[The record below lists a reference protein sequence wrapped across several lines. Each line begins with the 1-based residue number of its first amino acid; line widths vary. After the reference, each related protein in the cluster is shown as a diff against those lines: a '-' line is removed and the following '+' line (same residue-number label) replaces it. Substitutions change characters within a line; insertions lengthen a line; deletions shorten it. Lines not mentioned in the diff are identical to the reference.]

1 MGLCIALI
9 YLWGSNIVGNLY
21 HQLAAEIIS
30 QIESGI
36 YKVGDKLPGVRTA
49 STRRGVSPATVV
61 SAYNE
66 LLNSGYIESRPRS
79 GFYVNRL
86 LTAEFESPKITQH
99 KMVPRDVVGQQ
110 LVLELL
116 HQTQMASAINIGTAV
131 PDVKI
136 LPSAVVQ
143 KAIVKMAR
151 LERLNV
157 CCYESFARGNIELR
171 QQIAKRMAQLGCQL
185 SVDDIV
191 ITNGCQEALLLT
203 LKALTVPGDFIAI
216 ESPSYYGLM
225 QIIEHMGLQAI
236 EIPTDPVAG
245 ISLEALQ
252 LAMEHW
258 PIKACL
264 VVSNFSNPL
273 GASLSDDNKKAL
285 TLLCRKHKVA
295 LIEDDIYGDLAFGH
309 QRPSVC
315 KRFDEKVI
323 YCSSFSKTLAP
334 GLRVGWVASKQL
346 APVIGQLKFMSSMA
360 CPTIVQYAVAD
371 ILSSGKYERHL
382 RTMRIQLAKSMHA
395 LILAIERYFPVNTRI
410 TQPQGGFVLWVELPT
425 DNLISKNFDTYE
437 LTLRLLDEKI
447 AITPG
452 KIFTTT
458 QKYKSCLRL
467 SSGGYWTPL
476 KEKALKRVGE
486 LIKQAYKK

>member
-1 MGLCIALI
+1 M
-9 YLWGSNIVGNLY
+9 GNLY

-30 QIESGI
+30 QIQSGI

-49 STRRGVSPATVV
+49 STQRGVSPATVV
-61 SAYNE
+61 AAYDE
-66 LLNSGYIESRPRS
+66 LLNGGYIESRPRS
-79 GFYVNRL
+79 GFYVNGL
-86 LTAEFESPKITQH
+86 LATEFESPQITQH

-110 LVLELL
+110 LILELF
-116 HQTQMASAINIGTAV
+116 HQIQTGSDINLGGAV

-136 LPSAVVQ
+136 LPSAAIE
-143 KAIVKMAR
+143 KSIVKMAR

-157 CCYESFARGNIELR
+157 CCYESYARGNLELR
-171 QQIAKRMAQLGCQL
+171 QQIAKRMALLGCQL
-185 SVDDIV
+185 SVEDIV
-191 ITNGCQEALLLT
+191 ITNGCQEALLLS
-203 LKALTVPGDFIAI
+203 LKAVTKPGDFIAI

-225 QIIEHMGLQAI
+225 QIIEHLGLQAI
-236 EIPTDPVAG
+236 EIPTDPVTG
-245 ISLEALQ
+245 ISLDALQ

-258 PIKACL
+258 SIKACL

-273 GASLSDDNKKAL
+273 GASLSDANKKAL
-285 TLLCRKHKVA
+285 TSLCRKHKVV

-334 GLRVGWVASKQL
+334 GLRIGWVASKQF
-346 APVIGQLKFMSSMA
+346 APVVGQLKFMSSMS
-360 CPTIVQYAVAD
+360 CPTIVQYAMAD
-371 ILSSGKYERHL
+371 FLASGKYERHL
-382 RTMRIQLAKSMHA
+382 RTMRIQIAKSMHE
-395 LILAIERYFPVNTRI
+395 LVQAIERYFPANTRI
-410 TQPQGGFVLWVELPT
+410 TQPQGGYVLWVELPL

-437 LTLRLLDEKI
+437 LTLRLLEERI
-447 AITPG
+447 AVTPG

-458 QKYKSCLRL
+458 QKYKNCLRL
-467 SSGGYWTPL
+467 SSGGMWTPQ

-486 LIKQAYKK
+486 HIKQAYKN

>member
-1 MGLCIALI
+1 M
-9 YLWGSNIVGNLY
+9 SNLY

-30 QIESGI
+30 QIEAGI
-36 YKVGDKLPGVRTA
+36 YNVGDKLPGVRTA
-49 STRRGVSPATVV
+49 SMQRGVSPATIV

-66 LLNSGYIESRPRS
+66 LLNGGYIESRPRS
-79 GFYVNRL
+79 GFYVNGLR
-86 LTAEFESPKITQH
+86 TAEFQSPKITQH
-99 KMVPRDVVGQQ
+99 KVVLREIVGQQ

-116 HQTQMASAINIGTAV
+116 QQTQGASAVNIGAAV
-131 PDVKI
+131 ADAHI
-136 LPSAVVQ
+136 LPSTMVE

-151 LERLNV
+151 LERTNV
-157 CCYESFARGNIELR
+157 CSYESFARGNLDLR
-171 QQIAKRMAQLGCQL
+171 QQIAKRMALLGCHMG
-185 SVDDIV
+185 VDDIV
-191 ITNGCQEALLLT
+191 ITNGCQEALLLS

-216 ESPSYYGLM
+216 ESPSYYGLL

-236 EIPTDPVAG
+236 EIPTDPIAG
-245 ISLEALQ
+245 ISLDALQ

-273 GASLSDDNKKAL
+273 GASLSDANKKAL

-295 LIEDDIYGDLAFGH
+295 LIEDDLYGDLAFGN

-315 KRFDEKVI
+315 QRFDEKVI
-323 YCSSFSKTLAP
+323 YCSSFSKAFAP
-334 GLRVGWVASKQL
+334 GLRVGWVASKQF
-346 APVIGQLKFMSSMA
+346 APAIGQLKFMSSMA
-360 CPTIVQYAVAD
+360 CPTIVQYALAD
-371 ILSSGKYERHL
+371 ILQSGKYERHL
-382 RTMRIQLAKSMHA
+382 RTMRIQLAKSMHE
-395 LILAIERYFPVNTRI
+395 LILAIERYFPENTRI
-410 TQPQGGFVLWVELPT
+410 TQPKGGYVLWVELPLE
-425 DNLISKNFDTYE
+425 NLSKNFDTYE

-458 QKYKSCLRL
+458 QKYKNCLRL
-467 SSGGYWTPL
+467 SSGGYWTPR

-486 LIKQAYKK
+486 LIKQAYKY

>member
-1 MGLCIALI
+1 M
-9 YLWGSNIVGNLY
+9 GNLY

-49 STRRGVSPATVV
+49 STQRGVSPATVV
-61 SAYNE
+61 AAYNE
-66 LLNSGYIESRPRS
+66 LLNGGYIESRPRS
-79 GFYVNRL
+79 GFYVNGL
-86 LTAEFESPKITQH
+86 LTAEFESPQITQH
-99 KMVPRDVVGQQ
+99 KMVPREIVGQQ

-116 HQTQMASAINIGTAV
+116 HQTQGASAVNIGAAV
-131 PDVKI
+131 ADAKI
-136 LPSAVVQ
+136 LPSVMVE

-151 LERLNV
+151 LERTNV
-157 CCYESFARGNIELR
+157 CAYESFARGNLELR
-171 QQIAKRMAQLGCQL
+171 QQIAKRMALLGCHL
-185 SVDDIV
+185 NVDDIV
-191 ITNGCQEALLLT
+191 ITNGCQEALLLS
-203 LKALTVPGDFIAI
+203 LKALTAPGDFIAI
-216 ESPSYYGLM
+216 ESPSYYGLL

-285 TLLCRKHKVA
+285 ASLCRKHKVA
-295 LIEDDIYGDLAFGH
+295 LIEDDLYGDLAFGN

-323 YCSSFSKTLAP
+323 YCSSFSKTFAP

-346 APVIGQLKFMSSMA
+346 APAIGQLKFMSSMA
-360 CPTIVQYAVAD
+360 CPTIVQYALAD
-371 ILSSGKYERHL
+371 ILRSGKYERHL
-382 RTMRIQLAKSMHA
+382 RTMRIQLAKSMHE
-395 LILAIERYFPVNTRI
+395 LILAIERYFPTNTRI
-410 TQPQGGFVLWVELPT
+410 TQPQGGYVLWVELPLE
-425 DNLISKNFDTYE
+425 NLISKSFDTYE
-437 LTLRLLDEKI
+437 LTLRLLEEKI

-458 QKYKSCLRL
+458 QKYKNCLRL
-467 SSGGYWTPL
+467 SSGGFWSPQ
-476 KEKALKRVGE
+476 KEKALKRVGA
-486 LIKQAYKK
+486 LIKEAYKN

>member
-1 MGLCIALI
+1 M
-9 YLWGSNIVGNLY
+9 GNLY

-36 YKVGDKLPGVRTA
+36 YKVGDKLPGVRTT
-49 STRRGVSPATVV
+49 SMQRGVSAATVV

-66 LLNSGYIESRPRS
+66 LLNGGYIESRPRS
-79 GFYVNRL
+79 GFYVNGL
-86 LTAEFESPKITQH
+86 LTTEFESPQITQH

-110 LVLELL
+110 LILELF
-116 HQTQMASAINIGTAV
+116 HQIQKGSDVNLGGAV

-136 LPSAVVQ
+136 LPSAAIE
-143 KAIVKMAR
+143 KSIVKMAR

-157 CCYESFARGNIELR
+157 CCYESYARGNFELR
-171 QQIAKRMAQLGCQL
+171 QQIAKRMALLGCQL
-185 SVDDIV
+185 NVDDIV
-191 ITNGCQEALLLT
+191 ITNGCQEALLLS
-203 LKALTVPGDFIAI
+203 LKAVTVPGDFIAI

-236 EIPTDPVAG
+236 EIPTDPITG
-245 ISLEALQ
+245 ISLDALQ

-258 PIKACL
+258 SIKACL

-273 GASLSDDNKKAL
+273 GASLSDTNKKAL
-285 TLLCRKHKVA
+285 TTLCRKHKVV
-295 LIEDDIYGDLAFGH
+295 LVEDDIYGDLAFGH

-334 GLRVGWVASKQL
+334 GLRVGWVASRQF
-346 APVIGQLKFMSSMA
+346 ASIIGQLKFMSSMS
-360 CPTIVQYAVAD
+360 CPTIVQYAMAD
-371 ILSSGKYERHL
+371 VLQSGKYDRHL
-382 RTMRIQLAKSMHA
+382 RTMRIQLAKSMHE
-395 LILAIERYFPVNTRI
+395 LILAIERYFPANTRI
-410 TQPQGGFVLWVELPT
+410 TQPQGGYVLWVELPLE
-425 DNLISKNFDTYE
+425 NLISKNFDTYE
-437 LTLRLLDEKI
+437 LTLRLLEERI
-447 AITPG
+447 AVTPG

-458 QKYKSCLRL
+458 QKYKNCMRL
-467 SSGGYWTPL
+467 SSGGLWTPQ

-486 LIKQAYKK
+486 VIKQAYKS

>member
-1 MGLCIALI
+1 M
-9 YLWGSNIVGNLY
+9 GNLY
-21 HQLAAEIIS
+21 HQLASEIIS

-49 STRRGVSPATVV
+49 STQRGVSAATVV
-61 SAYNE
+61 AAYNE
-66 LLNSGYIESRPRS
+66 LLNGGYIESRPRS
-79 GFYVNRL
+79 GFYVNGL
-86 LTAEFESPKITQH
+86 VATEFQSPQITQH

-116 HQTQMASAINIGTAV
+116 HRTQVASAVNLGAAV

-136 LPSAVVQ
+136 LPSAAVE
-143 KAIVKMAR
+143 KSIVKMAR

-157 CCYESFARGNIELR
+157 CCYESFARGNLELR

-185 SVDDIV
+185 NVDDIV

-203 LKALTVPGDFIAI
+203 LKALTAPGDFIAI

-236 EIPTDPVAG
+236 EIPTDPVTG
-245 ISLEALQ
+245 ISLDALQ

-258 PIKACL
+258 SIKACL

-273 GASLSDDNKKAL
+273 GASLSDQNKKAL
-285 TLLCRKHKVA
+285 ASLCRKHKVA
-295 LIEDDIYGDLAFGH
+295 LIEDDIYGDLAYGQ

-315 KRFDEKVI
+315 MRFDEKVI

-346 APVIGQLKFMSSMA
+346 APAIGQLKFMSSMA
-360 CPTIVQYAVAD
+360 CPTIVQYALAD
-371 ILSSGKYERHL
+371 VLASGKYDRHL
-382 RTMRIQLAKSMHA
+382 RGMRIQLAKSMHE
-395 LILAIERYFPVNTRI
+395 LILAIERYFPANTRI
-410 TQPQGGFVLWVELPT
+410 TQPQGGFVLWVELPLE
-425 DNLISKNFDTYE
+425 NMVSKNFDTYE

-452 KIFTTT
+452 KLFTTT
-458 QKYKSCLRL
+458 QKYKNCLRL
-467 SSGGYWTPL
+467 SSGGLWTPR
-476 KEKALKRVGE
+476 KEKAMKRVGE
-486 LIKQAYKK
+486 LIKQAYKN

>member
-1 MGLCIALI
+1 M
-9 YLWGSNIVGNLY
+9 SNLY
-21 HQLAAEIIS
+21 HQIAAEIIS

-36 YKVGDKLPGVRTA
+36 YKVGDKLPGVRTT
-49 STRRGVSPATVV
+49 STQRGVSPATVV
-61 SAYNE
+61 AAYNE
-66 LLNSGYIESRPRS
+66 LLNGGYIESRPRS
-79 GFYVNRL
+79 GFYVNAL
-86 LTAEFESPKITQH
+86 LATEFESPQITQH

-116 HQTQMASAINIGTAV
+116 HQTQMASAVNIGTAV
-131 PDVKI
+131 PDVNI
-136 LPSAVVQ
+136 LPSVAVE

-157 CCYESFARGNIELR
+157 CCYESFARGNLELR
-171 QQIAKRMAQLGCQL
+171 QQIAKRMALLGCQL

-245 ISLEALQ
+245 ISLDALQ

-258 PIKACL
+258 SIKACL

-273 GASLSDDNKKAL
+273 GASLSDANKKAL
-285 TLLCRKHKVA
+285 TSLCRKHKVA

-346 APVIGQLKFMSSMA
+346 AATIGQLKFMSSMA
-360 CPTIVQYAVAD
+360 CPTIVQYALAD

-382 RTMRIQLAKSMHA
+382 RSMRIQLAKSMHE
-395 LILAIERYFPVNTRI
+395 LILAIERYFPANTRI
-410 TQPQGGFVLWVELPT
+410 TQPQGGFVLWVELPLE
-425 DNLISKNFDTYE
+425 NLISKNFDTYE

-458 QKYKSCLRL
+458 QKYKNCLRL
-467 SSGGYWTPL
+467 SSGGYWTPR

-486 LIKQAYKK
+486 LIKQAYKS

>member
-1 MGLCIALI
+1 
-9 YLWGSNIVGNLY
+9 
-21 HQLAAEIIS
+21 
-30 QIESGI
+30 
-36 YKVGDKLPGVRTA
+36 
-49 STRRGVSPATVV
+49 
-61 SAYNE
+61 
-66 LLNSGYIESRPRS
+66 
-79 GFYVNRL
+79 
-86 LTAEFESPKITQH
+86 
-99 KMVPRDVVGQQ
+99 
-110 LVLELL
+110 
-116 HQTQMASAINIGTAV
+116 
-131 PDVKI
+131 
-136 LPSAVVQ
+136 
-143 KAIVKMAR
+143 MAR

-157 CCYESFARGNIELR
+157 CSYESFARGNLELR
-171 QQIAKRMAQLGCQL
+171 QQIAKRMALLGCQL

-236 EIPTDPVAG
+236 EIPTDPVQG
-245 ISLEALQ
+245 ISLDALQ

-258 PIKACL
+258 SIKACL

-273 GASLSDDNKKAL
+273 GASLSDDSKKAL
-285 TLLCRKHKVA
+285 TSLCRKHKVA
-295 LIEDDIYGDLAFGH
+295 LIEDDIYGDLAFGN

-360 CPTIVQYAVAD
+360 SPTIVQYALAD

-382 RTMRIQLAKSMHA
+382 RTMRIQLAKSMHE
-395 LILAIERYFPVNTRI
+395 LILAIERYFPANTRI
-410 TQPQGGFVLWVELPT
+410 TQPQGGFVLWVELPLE
-425 DNLISKNFDTYE
+425 NLISKNFDTYE
-437 LTLRLLDEKI
+437 LTLHLLDEKI

-458 QKYKSCLRL
+458 QKYKNCLRL
-467 SSGGYWTPL
+467 SSGGFWTPR

-486 LIKQAYKK
+486 LIKQAYKN

>member
-1 MGLCIALI
+1 M
-9 YLWGSNIVGNLY
+9 GNLY

>member
-1 MGLCIALI
+1 M
-9 YLWGSNIVGNLY
+9 GNLY
-21 HQLAAEIIS
+21 HQLASEIIS

-49 STRRGVSPATVV
+49 STQRGVSAATVV
-61 SAYNE
+61 AAYNE
-66 LLNSGYIESRPRS
+66 LLNGGYIESRPRS
-79 GFYVNRL
+79 GFYVNGL
-86 LTAEFESPKITQH
+86 VATEFQSPQITQH

-116 HQTQMASAINIGTAV
+116 HRTQVASAVNLGAAV

-136 LPSAVVQ
+136 LPSAAVE
-143 KAIVKMAR
+143 KSIVKMAR

-157 CCYESFARGNIELR
+157 CCYESFARGNLELR

-185 SVDDIV
+185 NVDDIV

-203 LKALTVPGDFIAI
+203 LKALTAPGDFIAI

-236 EIPTDPVAG
+236 EIPTDPITG
-245 ISLEALQ
+245 ISLDALQ

-258 PIKACL
+258 SIKACL

-273 GASLSDDNKKAL
+273 GASLSDGNKKAL
-285 TLLCRKHKVA
+285 ASLCRKHKVA
-295 LIEDDIYGDLAFGH
+295 LIEDDIYGDLAYGQ

-315 KRFDEKVI
+315 MRFDEKVI

-346 APVIGQLKFMSSMA
+346 APAIGQLKFMSSMA
-360 CPTIVQYAVAD
+360 CPTIVQYALAD
-371 ILSSGKYERHL
+371 VLASGKYDRHL
-382 RTMRIQLAKSMHA
+382 RGMRIQLAKSMHE
-395 LILAIERYFPVNTRI
+395 LILAIERYFPANTRI
-410 TQPQGGFVLWVELPT
+410 TQPQGGFVLWVELPLE
-425 DNLISKNFDTYE
+425 NMVSKNFDTYE

-452 KIFTTT
+452 KLFTTT
-458 QKYKSCLRL
+458 QKYKNCLRL
-467 SSGGYWTPL
+467 SSGGLWTPR
-476 KEKALKRVGE
+476 KEKAMKRVGE
-486 LIKQAYKK
+486 LIKQAYKN

>member
-1 MGLCIALI
+1 M
-9 YLWGSNIVGNLY
+9 GNLY

-30 QIESGI
+30 QIETGI

-49 STRRGVSPATVV
+49 STQRGVSAATVV
-61 SAYNE
+61 AAYNE
-66 LLNSGYIESRPRS
+66 LLNGGYIESRPRS
-79 GFYVNRL
+79 GFYVNGVVN
-86 LTAEFESPKITQH
+86 AEFQSPQITQH

-110 LVLELL
+110 IVLELL
-116 HQTQMASAINIGTAV
+116 HQTQMASAVNLGAAV

-136 LPSAVVQ
+136 LPSVAVE
-143 KAIVKMAR
+143 KSIVKMAR

-157 CCYESFARGNIELR
+157 CCYESFARGNLELR

-236 EIPTDPVAG
+236 EIPTDPVTG
-245 ISLEALQ
+245 ISLDALQ

-258 PIKACL
+258 SIKACL

-285 TLLCRKHKVA
+285 AMLCRKHKVA
-295 LIEDDIYGDLAFGH
+295 LIEDDIYGDLAYGQ

-315 KRFDEKVI
+315 MRFDEKVI

-360 CPTIVQYAVAD
+360 CPTIAQYAVAD
-371 ILSSGKYERHL
+371 LLASGKYDRHL
-382 RTMRIQLAKSMHA
+382 RAMRIQLAKSMHE
-395 LILAIERYFPVNTRI
+395 LILAIERYFPSNTRI
-410 TQPQGGFVLWVELPT
+410 TQPQGGFVLWVELPQE
-425 DNLISKNFDTYE
+425 NLISKAFDTYE

-458 QKYKSCLRL
+458 QKYKNCLRL
-467 SSGGYWTPL
+467 SSGGMWTPR

-486 LIKQAYKK
+486 LIKQAYKN

>member
-1 MGLCIALI
+1 M
-9 YLWGSNIVGNLY
+9 GNLY
-21 HQLAAEIIS
+21 HQFAAEIIS

-49 STRRGVSPATVV
+49 STQRGVSAATVV
-61 SAYNE
+61 AAYNE
-66 LLNSGYIESRPRS
+66 LMNGGYIESRPRS
-79 GFYVNRL
+79 GFYVNGL
-86 LTAEFESPKITQH
+86 LTAEFESPQLTQH

-110 LVLELL
+110 LILELF
-116 HQTQMASAINIGTAV
+116 HQIQKGSDVNLGGAV

-136 LPSAVVQ
+136 LPSVVVE

-151 LERLNV
+151 LERLNI
-157 CCYESFARGNIELR
+157 CCYESYARGNLELR
-171 QQIAKRMAQLGCQL
+171 QQIAKRMALLGCQL
-185 SVDDIV
+185 NVDDIV

-203 LKALTVPGDFIAI
+203 LKAVTVPGDFIAI

-236 EIPTDPVAG
+236 EVPTDPVAG
-245 ISLEALQ
+245 ISLDALQ

-258 PIKACL
+258 SIKACL

-273 GASLSDDNKKAL
+273 GASLSDTNKKAL
-285 TLLCRKHKVA
+285 TSLCRKHKVA
-295 LIEDDIYGDLAFGH
+295 LIEDDIYGDLAFGN

-334 GLRVGWVASKQL
+334 GLRVGWVASKHL
-346 APVIGQLKFMSSMA
+346 APTIGQLKFMSSMS
-360 CPTIVQYAVAD
+360 CPTIVQYALAD
-371 ILSSGKYERHL
+371 ILSGGKYDRHL
-382 RTMRIQLAKSMHA
+382 RTMRIQLAKSMHE
-395 LILAIERYFPVNTRI
+395 LILAIERYFPANTRI
-410 TQPQGGFVLWVELPT
+410 TQPQGGYVLWVELPLE
-425 DNLISKNFDTYE
+425 NLISKSFDTYE
-437 LTLRLLDEKI
+437 LTLRLLEEKI

-458 QKYKSCLRL
+458 QKYKNCLRL
-467 SSGGYWTPL
+467 SSGGYWTPR

-486 LIKQAYKK
+486 LIKQAYKN

>member
-1 MGLCIALI
+1 M
-9 YLWGSNIVGNLY
+9 GNLY

-36 YKVGDKLPGVRTA
+36 YKVGDKLPGVRTV
-49 STRRGVSPATVV
+49 STQRGVSAATVV
-61 SAYNE
+61 AAYNE
-66 LLNSGYIESRPRS
+66 LLNGGYIESRPRS
-79 GFYVNRL
+79 GFYVNGL
-86 LTAEFESPKITQH
+86 LTADFQSPQITQH
-99 KMVPRDVVGQQ
+99 KVVPREIVGQQ

-116 HQTQMASAINIGTAV
+116 HQTQGASAVNIGAAV
-131 PDVKI
+131 PDAKI
-136 LPSAVVQ
+136 LPSVMVE

-151 LERLNV
+151 LERTNV
-157 CCYESFARGNIELR
+157 CSYESFARGNLELR
-171 QQIAKRMAQLGCQL
+171 QQIAKRMAQLGCQM

-191 ITNGCQEALLLT
+191 ITNGCQEALLLS
-203 LKALTVPGDFIAI
+203 LKAITAPGDFIAI
-216 ESPSYYGLM
+216 ESPSYYGLL
-225 QIIEHMGLQAI
+225 QIIEHIGLQAI
-236 EIPTDPVAG
+236 EIPTDPVTG
-245 ISLEALQ
+245 ISLDALQ

-273 GASLSDDNKKAL
+273 GASISDDNKKAL
-285 TLLCRKHKVA
+285 TSLCRKHKVT
-295 LIEDDIYGDLAFGH
+295 LIEDDLYGDLAFGN

-315 KRFDEKVI
+315 KRFDEKVV
-323 YCSSFSKTLAP
+323 YCSSFSKTFAP

-360 CPTIVQYAVAD
+360 CPTIVQYALAD
-371 ILSSGKYERHL
+371 ILGSGKYDRHL
-382 RTMRIQLAKSMHA
+382 RGMRIQLAKSMHE
-395 LILAIERYFPVNTRI
+395 LILAIERYFPANTRI
-410 TQPQGGFVLWVELPT
+410 TQPQGGYVLWVELPLE
-425 DNLISKNFDTYE
+425 NLVSKNFDTYE

-458 QKYKSCLRL
+458 QKYKNCLRL
-467 SSGGYWTPL
+467 SSGGMWTPR

-486 LIKQAYKK
+486 LIKQAYKN

>member
-1 MGLCIALI
+1 MK
-9 YLWGSNIVGNLY
+9 NLY
-21 HQLAAEIIS
+21 HQVAGEIIS

-36 YKVGDKLPGVRTA
+36 YHVGDKLPGVRTA
-49 STRRGVSPATVV
+49 SVKRGVSPATMVA
-61 SAYNE
+61 AYDE
-66 LLNSGYIESRPRS
+66 LFNGGYIESRPRS
-79 GFYVNRL
+79 GFYVSSR
-86 LTAEFESPKITQH
+86 LTAEFQSPQLTKH

-110 LVLELL
+110 LVLELFY
-116 HQTQMASAINIGTAV
+116 QTQMASAVNIGTAV

-136 LPSAVVQ
+136 LPSVAVE
-143 KAIVKMAR
+143 KSIVKMAR

-157 CCYESFARGNIELR
+157 CCYESFARGNLELR
-171 QQIAKRMAQLGCQL
+171 QEIAKRMAQLGCQL

-203 LKALTVPGDFIAI
+203 LKALTSPGDFIAI
-216 ESPSYYGLM
+216 ESPSYYGLL

-236 EIPTDPVAG
+236 EIPTDPIEG
-245 ISLEALQ
+245 ISLDALQ
-252 LAMEHW
+252 LAVDHW
-258 PIKACL
+258 SIKACL
-264 VVSNFSNPL
+264 VVTNFSNPL
-273 GASLSDDNKKAL
+273 GASLSDDKKKAL
-285 TLLCRKHKVA
+285 AALCRKNKIA
-295 LIEDDIYGDLAFGH
+295 LIEDDIYGDLAFNH

-323 YCSSFSKTLAP
+323 YCSSFSKSLAP
-334 GLRVGWVASKQL
+334 GLRIGWVASKQL

-371 ILSSGKYERHL
+371 LLSTGKYERHL
-382 RTMRIQLAKSMHA
+382 RGMRIQLAKSMHE
-395 LILAIERYFPVNTRI
+395 LITAIERYFPANTRI
-410 TQPQGGFVLWVELPT
+410 TQPQGGFVLWVELPLE
-425 DNLISKNFDTYE
+425 NLSAKGFDTYE

-458 QKYKSCLRL
+458 QKYKNCLRL
-467 SSGGYWTPL
+467 SSGGLWTPQ

-486 LIKQAYKK
+486 LIKQAYKD

>member
-1 MGLCIALI
+1 M
-9 YLWGSNIVGNLY
+9 GNLY

-30 QIESGI
+30 QIETGI

-49 STRRGVSPATVV
+49 STQRGVSAATVV
-61 SAYNE
+61 AAYNE
-66 LLNSGYIESRPRS
+66 LLNGGYIESRPRS
-79 GFYVNRL
+79 GFYVNGL
-86 LTAEFESPKITQH
+86 VATEFQSPQITQH
-99 KMVPRDVVGQQ
+99 KMVPREIVGQQ

-116 HQTQMASAINIGTAV
+116 HRTQMASAVNLGAAV

-136 LPSAVVQ
+136 LPSAAVE
-143 KAIVKMAR
+143 KSIVKMAR

-157 CCYESFARGNIELR
+157 CCYESFARGNLELR
-171 QQIAKRMAQLGCQL
+171 QQIAKRMALLGCQL
-185 SVDDIV
+185 AVDDIV

-203 LKALTVPGDFIAI
+203 LKALTIPGDFIAI

-236 EIPTDPVAG
+236 EIPTDPLTG
-245 ISLEALQ
+245 ISLDALQ
-252 LAMEHW
+252 LAIEHW
-258 PIKACL
+258 SIKACL

-285 TLLCRKHKVA
+285 ASLCRKHKVA
-295 LIEDDIYGDLAFGH
+295 LIEDDIYGDLAYGQ

-346 APVIGQLKFMSSMA
+346 ASAIGQLKFMSSMA
-360 CPTIVQYAVAD
+360 CPTIVQYALAD
-371 ILSSGKYERHL
+371 ILASGKYDRHL
-382 RTMRIQLAKSMHA
+382 RGMRIQLAKAMHE
-395 LILAIERYFPVNTRI
+395 LIQAIERYFPANTRI
-410 TQPQGGFVLWVELPT
+410 TQPQGGFVLWVELPLE
-425 DNLISKNFDTYE
+425 NLIAKNFDTYE

-452 KIFTTT
+452 KLFTTT
-458 QKYKSCLRL
+458 QKYKNCLRL
-467 SSGGYWTPL
+467 SSGGMWTPR

-486 LIKQAYKK
+486 FIKQAYKN

>member
-1 MGLCIALI
+1 M
-9 YLWGSNIVGNLY
+9 SNLY
-21 HQLAAEIIS
+21 HQLASEIIS

-49 STRRGVSPATVV
+49 STQRGVSAATVV
-61 SAYNE
+61 AAYNE
-66 LLNSGYIESRPRS
+66 LLNGGYIESRPRS
-79 GFYVNRL
+79 GFYVNGL
-86 LTAEFESPKITQH
+86 VATEFQSPQITQH

-116 HQTQMASAINIGTAV
+116 HRTQMASAVNLGAAV

-136 LPSAVVQ
+136 LPSVAVE
-143 KAIVKMAR
+143 KSIVKMAR

-157 CCYESFARGNIELR
+157 CCYESFARGNLELR
-171 QQIAKRMAQLGCQL
+171 QQIAKRMALLGCQL
-185 SVDDIV
+185 NVDDIV

-236 EIPTDPVAG
+236 EIPTDPVTG
-245 ISLEALQ
+245 ISLDALQ

-258 PIKACL
+258 SIKACL

-273 GASLSDDNKKAL
+273 GASLSDENKKAL
-285 TLLCRKHKVA
+285 VSLCRKHKAA
-295 LIEDDIYGDLAFGH
+295 LIEDDIYGDLAYGQ

-346 APVIGQLKFMSSMA
+346 APAIGQLKFMSSMA
-360 CPTIVQYAVAD
+360 CPTIVQYALAD
-371 ILSSGKYERHL
+371 VLASGKYDRHL
-382 RTMRIQLAKSMHA
+382 RGMRIQLAKSMHE
-395 LILAIERYFPVNTRI
+395 LILAIERYFPANTRI
-410 TQPQGGFVLWVELPT
+410 TQPQGGFVLWVELPLE
-425 DNLISKNFDTYE
+425 NMISKNFDTYE

-452 KIFTTT
+452 KLFTTT
-458 QKYKSCLRL
+458 QKYKNCLRL
-467 SSGGYWTPL
+467 SSGGMWTPG
-476 KEKALKRVGE
+476 KEKAMKRVGE
-486 LIKQAYKK
+486 LIKQAYKH

>member
-1 MGLCIALI
+1 M
-9 YLWGSNIVGNLY
+9 GNLY
-21 HQLAAEIIS
+21 HQLASEIIS

-49 STRRGVSPATVV
+49 STQRGVSAATVV
-61 SAYNE
+61 AAYNE
-66 LLNSGYIESRPRS
+66 LLNGGYIESRPRS
-79 GFYVNRL
+79 GFYVNGL
-86 LTAEFESPKITQH
+86 VATEFQSPQITQH

-116 HQTQMASAINIGTAV
+116 HRTQVASAVNLGAAV

-136 LPSAVVQ
+136 LPSAAVE
-143 KAIVKMAR
+143 KSIVKMAR

-157 CCYESFARGNIELR
+157 CCYESFARGNLELR

-185 SVDDIV
+185 NVDDIV

-236 EIPTDPVAG
+236 EIPTDPVTG
-245 ISLEALQ
+245 ISLDALQ

-258 PIKACL
+258 SIKACL

-273 GASLSDDNKKAL
+273 GASLSDQNKKAL
-285 TLLCRKHKVA
+285 ASLCRKHKVA
-295 LIEDDIYGDLAFGH
+295 LIEDDIYGDLAYGQ

-315 KRFDEKVI
+315 MRFDEKVI

-346 APVIGQLKFMSSMA
+346 APAIGQLKFMSSMA
-360 CPTIVQYAVAD
+360 CPTIVQYALAD
-371 ILSSGKYERHL
+371 VLASGKYDRHL
-382 RTMRIQLAKSMHA
+382 RGMRIQLAKSMHE
-395 LILAIERYFPVNTRI
+395 LILAIERYFPANTRI
-410 TQPQGGFVLWVELPT
+410 TQPQGGFVLWVELPLE
-425 DNLISKNFDTYE
+425 NMVSKNFDTYE

-452 KIFTTT
+452 KLFTTT
-458 QKYKSCLRL
+458 QKYKNCLRL
-467 SSGGYWTPL
+467 SSGGLWTPR
-476 KEKALKRVGE
+476 KEKAMKRVGE
-486 LIKQAYKK
+486 LIKQAYKN

>member
-1 MGLCIALI
+1 M
-9 YLWGSNIVGNLY
+9 GNLY

-36 YKVGDKLPGVRTA
+36 YKVGDKLPGVRTVSA
-49 STRRGVSPATVV
+49 QRGVSAATVV
-61 SAYNE
+61 AAYNE
-66 LLNSGYIESRPRS
+66 LLNGGYIESRPRS
-79 GFYVNRL
+79 GFYVNGL
-86 LTAEFESPKITQH
+86 LTADFQSPQITQH
-99 KMVPRDVVGQQ
+99 KVVPREIVGQQ

-116 HQTQMASAINIGTAV
+116 HQTQGASAVNIGAAV
-131 PDVKI
+131 ADAKI
-136 LPSAVVQ
+136 LPSVMVE

-151 LERLNV
+151 LERTNV
-157 CCYESFARGNIELR
+157 CCYESFARGNLELR
-171 QQIAKRMAQLGCQL
+171 QQIAKRMAQLGCQM

-191 ITNGCQEALLLT
+191 ITNGCQEALLLS
-203 LKALTVPGDFIAI
+203 LKAITAPGDFIAI
-216 ESPSYYGLM
+216 ESPSYYGLL

-236 EIPTDPVAG
+236 EIPTDPVTG
-245 ISLEALQ
+245 ISLDALQ

-258 PIKACL
+258 SIKACL

-285 TLLCRKHKVA
+285 TSLCRKHKVT
-295 LIEDDIYGDLAFGH
+295 LIEDDLYGDLAFGN

-315 KRFDEKVI
+315 KRFDEKVV
-323 YCSSFSKTLAP
+323 YCSSFSKTFAP

-360 CPTIVQYAVAD
+360 CPTIVQYALAD
-371 ILSSGKYERHL
+371 ILSSGKYDRHL
-382 RTMRIQLAKSMHA
+382 RGMRIQLAKSMHE
-395 LILAIERYFPVNTRI
+395 LILAIERYFPANTRI
-410 TQPQGGFVLWVELPT
+410 TQPQGGYVLWVELPQE
-425 DNLISKNFDTYE
+425 NLVSKSFDTYE

-458 QKYKSCLRL
+458 QKYKNCLRL
-467 SSGGYWTPL
+467 SSGGMWTPR

-486 LIKQAYKK
+486 LIKQAYKN